1 MGMRYPGGKGRCFQH
16 LISLMP
22 PHRVY
27 IETHLGG
34 GAVLRHKRPSPAT
47 IGIDRDPSVIAAW
60 DHAACPGVD
69 LHVDDA
75 VAFLER
81 YAFVGDELVYC
92 DPPYLP
98 ETRRK
103 ARLYRYEYTVAQHE
117 ALIATLRRLPCAVI
131 LSGYPSDFYDAR
143 LSDWVRVTFPG
154 DSHVGPRL
162 EAAWLNY
169 EPPTR
174 LHDYGHVGA
183 TFRERERIRRR
194 RGGLMR
200 RIAGLDPVERNALF
214 ANLADDYG
222 DALAT
227 ALTRR
232 SDTMPQHQ
240 GPPT

>member
-1 MGMRYPGGKGRCFQH
+1 MRYPGGKGRCFQH

-34 GAVLRHKRPSPAT
+34 GAVLRHKRPSQVS
-47 IGIDRDPSVIAAW
+47 IGVDRDPAAIEAW
-60 DHAACPGVD
+60 DREAFPDVE
-69 LHVDDA
+69 LHVADA
-75 VAFLER
+75 VAFLQR
-81 YAFVGDELVYC
+81 YPFVGDELVYC
-92 DPPYLP
+92 DPPYLT

-103 ARLYRYEYTVAQHE
+103 AKLYRYEYSQEQHE
-117 ALIATLRRLPCAVI
+117 ALISALRRLPCAVI
-131 LSGYPSDFYDAR
+131 LSGYPSDLYDTL
-143 LSDWVRVTFPG
+143 LSDWETVTFPG

-162 EAAWLNY
+162 EAAWFNF
-169 EPPTR
+169 EPPNR

-200 RIAGLDPVERNALF
+200 RIAGLAPVERNALF
-214 ANLADDYG
+214 ANLAEDYG

-232 SDTMPQHQ
+232 TDTTHADP
-240 GPPT
+240 GPRS